1 MTGAP
6 SKSRKSSPAAANI
19 SGAVAAPLPKGVEPE
34 LPTLATAPPSGEN
47 WLHEIKFDGYRILA
61 TVEQGRVSLTTRKG
75 NDWTERMP
83 TLAKALQTIP
93 VETALL
99 DGELVCL
106 DKRGMSDFQGLQD
119 ALGGGPARDARLVY
133 FAFDLLYLNG
143 IDLRGVGLA
152 QRKALLA
159 ELLTRI
165 PPPFAN
171 TIRLSDHVIGQGPAF
186 FAQAA
191 RMGLEGIVSKQ
202 LAAPYRSGRSRNWL
216 KMKCSQRQEFVVV
229 GFTEPKGTRSLLGA
243 LLLATYTSRELVYRG
258 RVGTGFSEASLRDLH
273 RKLCPVR
280 PAAHPRARTERRR
293 GARSPLGQA
302 RPGGRGFVLGID
314 PGWPASP
321 FHLSRPARG
330 QTGLG
335 GRSRRG
341 EASSSYPMNLEGS
354 RLLVSTPRR
363 GRVGG
368 GANLASHAQLRAHRD
383 LRRLGDLGRGPHD
396 VDPLSL
402 SGTSSGVVEELP
414 AVGRHRIGA
423 RAGIALGQGGG
434 SLTWF
439 T

>member
-1 MTGAP
+1 VKTPG
-6 SKSRKSSPAAANI
+6 
-19 SGAVAAPLPKGVEPE
+19 
-34 LPTLATAPPSGEN
+34 ATAQ

-229 GFTEPKGTRSLLGA
+229 GFTEPKGTRSLFGA

-258 RVGTGFSEASLRDLH
+258 RVGTGFSEASLRELHSKLSVLCDPQPILAHAPSGAEARGVHWVKPDLVAEVSFSGLTQDGLLRH
-273 RKLCPVR
+273 
-280 PAAHPRARTERRR
+280 
-293 GARSPLGQA
+293 SIFLGL
-302 RPGGRGFVLGID
+302 RED
-314 PGWPASP
+314 KPASEVV
-321 FHLSRPARG
+321 LEEAKLAPAIR
-330 QTGLG
+330 
-335 GRSRRG
+335 
-341 EASSSYPMNLEGS
+341 
-354 RLLVSTPRR
+354 
-363 GRVGG
+363 
-368 GANLASHAQLRAHRD
+368 
-383 LRRLGDLGRGPHD
+383 
-396 VDPLSL
+396 
-402 SGTSSGVVEELP
+402 
-414 AVGRHRIGA
+414 
-423 RAGIALGQGGG
+423 
-434 SLTWF
+434 
-439 T
+439 